1 VIFVSNE
8 LAARIES
15 AETELLHDII
25 QGSQQRRPDLDAWS
39 ERIAGGC
46 AGYAGPGV
54 PVNKIA
60 GIGFAGVPDAD
71 ALGAIERRYHER
83 ESGVSVEVA
92 THADP
97 EVFAF
102 LMARGYRLTGFE
114 DVLGVAL
121 PVSEGR
127 RAEQVQLVTVAPGA
141 EREPW
146 FDCLIEGFA
155 APDEQGVQSNEDFP
169 RDLVREVMRDLAT
182 IPDFTAYL
190 ARLDGED
197 VGGGALRTHG
207 AIAHLC
213 GAATVPAARRR
224 GVQTTLL
231 TERLQ
236 AAASAGCEIAVAFTQ
251 PGSKSQ
257 QNMIRQGFCLLYSR
271 AILTLPTS

>member
-1 VIFVSNE
+1 MIFVSNE
-8 LAARIES
+8 LAARIEA
-15 AETELLHDII
+15 AEAELLHDII
-25 QGSQQRRPDLDAWS
+25 LGSRQRRPDLDAWS
-39 ERIAGGC
+39 ARIAGGC

-71 ALGAIERRYHER
+71 ALGAIESRYHER
-83 ESGVSVEVA
+83 DCSVNVEIA

-97 EVFAF
+97 AVFAF
-102 LMARGYRLTGFE
+102 LMERAYRLTGFE

-127 RAEQVQLVTVAPGA
+127 RAEQVQLSTVAPGA
-141 EREPW
+141 DREPW

-155 APDEQGVQSNEDFP
+155 APDEQGVQSHEDFP

-190 ARLDGED
+190 ARLDGQD

-271 AILTLPTS
+271 AILTLPMS